1 MREPGQRSPQ
11 PIKLRTGR
19 PKRLHAR
26 FPIPIQLELKQIPAA
41 DKPGLSG
48 GVLRGKTENI
58 STGGVCVRTKRPLK
72 SSNLVRCELRLPGIP
87 TRIPFL
93 AQVRWSKKRSGANP
107 YQAGLQF
114 VV

>member
-1 MREPGQRSPQ
+1 MREPGQHSSQ

-19 PKRLHAR
+19 AKRLHAR
-26 FPIPIQLELKQIPAA
+26 IPFATQLELKQLSAPN
-41 DKPGLSG
+41 KPGLSG

-58 STGGVCVRTKRPLK
+58 STGGMCVRTKRPLK
-72 SSNLVRCELRLPGIP
+72 SSNLVRCELRLPGVP
-87 TRIPFL
+87 ARIPFL
-93 AQVRWSKKRSGANP
+93 AQVRWSKKRSGANS

>member
-1 MREPGQRSPQ
+1 MREPGQHSPQ
-11 PIKLRTGR
+11 PIKVRTGR

-26 FPIPIQLELKQIPAA
+26 FPIATQLELKQLSAA

-72 SSNLVRCELRLPGIP
+72 SSNLVRCELRLPGVP
-87 TRIPFL
+87 AGIPFL